1 VILKDAGLGKHQKHA
16 HDPEMH
22 QYQHKISA
30 PRHVHAA
37 MHKLHLRASKAN
49 SLAAE
54 EQMKLA
60 HQVVPQLLQRFL
72 ARVTSLSVHKRRLCH
87 VLNIICLF
95 AQVVSFVLDEMK
107 KGQVCHLTV
116 PHSL

>member
-1 VILKDAGLGKHQKHA
+1 VKDAGLGKHQKHP
-16 HDPEMH
+16 HDPEMQ
-22 QYQHKISA
+22 QYQHKTSA

-60 HQVVPQLLQRFL
+60 HQVIFRSQLLQR
-72 ARVTSLSVHKRRLCH
+72 
-87 VLNIICLF
+87 LF
-95 AQVVSFVLDEMK
+95 A
-107 KGQVCHLTV
+107 
-116 PHSL
+116 